1 MEAEELKILPGL
13 RRRRLAFQSQLARVL
28 RHHYRTRAP
37 IRSLLYSDRVHG
49 VGGAYPRF
57 MIGKQAV
64 IAVDPDEASPTVNA
78 IMRAALMWSALVDGR
93 IAVVVPKFRA
103 QTIQNRLA
111 VMPRMRELFEWL
123 EWDGG
128 GISPLPIPGPA
139 VQSEVH
145 EFEPISIPSEVAAQ
159 LSRFPELQA
168 VMNISGRTLSLR
180 FRGIEVIQV
189 GQQSVTYPLGKA
201 VEKVLQDLEKV
212 RRPGSRHPLA
222 RAHQERWL
230 ESNLIREI
238 GRVLPSVDPAH
249 IYPQV
254 PSIAGDERDIID
266 LLMVTRQGRLVVME
280 IKATADPDLPFQAL
294 DYWIAVERHRQ
305 AGDFQ
310 NKGYFRGIR
319 LAHEPALLVLAA
331 PLLSF
336 HKSLK
341 RMTSVFPKD
350 LSLLQ
355 LGLNQGWKREIKI
368 LRRQGL
374 LG

>member
-1 MEAEELKILPGL
+1 M
-13 RRRRLAFQSQLARVL
+13 
-28 RHHYRTRAP
+28 
-37 IRSLLYSDRVHG
+37 LYSDRVHG

-78 IMRAALMWSALVDGR
+78 IMRAALMWSTLVDGR

-103 QTIQNRLA
+103 QTIQSRLE
-111 VMPRMRELFEWL
+111 VMPRMRELFDWL
-123 EWDGG
+123 EWDGSG
-128 GISPLPIPGPA
+128 LAPLEIPGPP
-139 VQSEVH
+139 VESEVH
-145 EFEPISIPSEVAAQ
+145 DFEPVPIPSDVTAI
-159 LSRFPELQA
+159 LNGNPELQP
-168 VMNISGRTLSLR
+168 VMNIAGNLISIR
-180 FRGIEVIQV
+180 FRGVEVIQV
-189 GQQSVTYPLGKA
+189 HRDSVTHPLGEPVETVLEDLAKTRKA
-201 VEKVLQDLEKV
+201 
-212 RRPGSRHPLA
+212 GSTHPLA

-230 ESNLIREI
+230 ESNLIREMA
-238 GRVLPSVDPAH
+238 RVLPAIDPAH

-266 LLMVTRQGRLVVME
+266 LLMVTREGRLVVME
-280 IKATADPDLPFQAL
+280 IKAVADPDLPLQAL
-294 DYWIAVERHRQ
+294 DYWIAVERHRK

-310 NKGYFRGIR
+310 AKGYFPGVR
-319 LAHEPALLVLAA
+319 LTDEPAVLVLAA
-331 PLLSF
+331 PLLAF

-341 RMTSVFPKD
+341 QVVSLFPKD
-350 LSLLQ
+350 LLLLQ